1 VTRGGG
7 AVRFLAG
14 VGVSGFGDWLT
25 TFALAVVLYG
35 DTRSVAATAG
45 YFLVR
50 VAPRPLGA
58 WLGGPLGD
66 LISPR
71 VALLGAALL
80 QGLLTAGIAV
90 PLAMDRGIWSVYLL
104 AGLSQLVGGSWQ
116 PLTAALM
123 ARLATGNNRHTLN
136 LMYTL
141 LSGSAMLV
149 SPAIGA
155 LLLAPFGA
163 VPLVLTDAA
172 TFAVAALLFTSL
184 APMPGGTVRQLTF
197 KGAAAEGF
205 VAAAGQR
212 TLRVIALGALG
223 STVAITALQTALP
236 ALAQQRFG
244 SSADAG
250 FLYAVVGLGSMAG
263 SLLALWPKTHRPGV
277 ILPGIALEIAGIGGV
292 AITGAPAAD
301 LVILAVST
309 AAASLA
315 QVQGGVVVQSQRP
328 ALVGRIQ
335 GAVSTSRY
343 LGMAGGA
350 AIALI
355 LASTIQVDPERLV
368 LVLAVAGLLL
378 LFASPL
384 GPGDHESAVAATLQ
398 EPVSPLIGLPE

>member
-1 VTRGGG
+1 MIRGGV
-7 AVRFLAG
+7 ARFLAG
-14 VGVSGFGDWLT
+14 VGFSGFGDWLT

-71 VALLGAALL
+71 LALLAAALL
-80 QGLLTAGIAV
+80 QGLLTASIAV
-90 PLAMDRGIWSVYLL
+90 PLAMDRAIWSVYLL
-104 AGLSQLVGGSWQ
+104 AGLSQLVGGAWQ

-123 ARLATGNNRHTLN
+123 ARLAKGRNRHTIN
-136 LMYTL
+136 LVYML

-155 LLLAPFGA
+155 LLLAPLGA
-163 VPLVLTDAA
+163 VPLVLSDAA
-172 TFAVAALLFTSL
+172 TFAVAALLFASL
-184 APMPGGTVRQLTF
+184 APMPGGAIARLTIR
-197 KGAAAEGF
+197 GAAVAGF
-205 VAAAGQR
+205 VAAARQR
-212 TLRVIALGALG
+212 TLRIIAVGALG
-223 STVAITALQTALP
+223 STVAITALQTTLP
-236 ALAQQRFG
+236 ALAEQRFG

-250 FLYAVVGLGSMAG
+250 FLYAVVGLGSMSGA
-263 SLLALWPKTHRPGV
+263 LIALWRPARRSGV

-292 AITGAPAAD
+292 ALARAPAAD

-315 QVQGGVVVQSQRP
+315 QVEGGVVVQSQSP
-328 ALVGRIQ
+328 TLVGRIQ
-335 GAVSTSRY
+335 GAVSTSRF

-355 LASTIQVDPERLV
+355 LASTVQFDPERLV
-368 LVLAVAGLLL
+368 LVLAAVGLVL
-378 LFASPL
+378 LFVSAL
-384 GPGDHESAVAATLQ
+384 GPGDRELLGIGTPEA
-398 EPVSPLIGLPE
+398 VSPLVGLPE